1 MRLRFLTSK
10 LFSHL
15 RAPFLIHIQ
24 ASLGSIV
31 FMNLNLAHNSVGFYQ
46 LSKLMC
52 IPVIIVAEYWG
63 YGKFPSSATIA
74 AVAAIAMGVAAVG
87 ATDVS
92 VDLAGLALA
101 AVAVLTTSIGQ
112 ILCSHYQKELE
123 CDPMQLLY
131 STCPIVTL
139 GLIGMV
145 PVFHDT
151 EALKS
156 APLSPQLVTHIILS
170 CICALGINVTNYMV
184 LGKTSA
190 LTYQVLGHFKTVL
203 ILFIG
208 TIVFQT
214 PYNTRLLAGTIMAL
228 TGVVGYTEVKRR
240 GGLRIKQA
248 DGVATHKG
256 ASECGK

>member
-1 MRLRFLTSK
+1 MDLLLAGALASNFVFGVAIVICNKTVVALDGFNFIVVLTLCHFLFTLLACIIMAKGRVFVPKHLPWTKRLCLSSVGAWGRTRRFSSTSEDARSGIQMRLRFLTSK

-151 EALKS
+151 EALR
-156 APLSPQLVTHIILS
+156 
-170 CICALGINVTNYMV
+170 V
-184 LGKTSA
+184 LRS
-190 LTYQVLGHFKTVL
+190 H
-203 ILFIG
+203 
-208 TIVFQT
+208 
-214 PYNTRLLAGTIMAL
+214 P
-228 TGVVGYTEVKRR
+228 
-240 GGLRIKQA
+240 
-248 DGVATHKG
+248 
-256 ASECGK
+256 SW